1 MANTALRGPIGE
13 VKRWITRE
21 EGRGTVVTSDMVWSR
36 IRKKYAYLDEADQET
51 MFQEAEDF
59 RV

>member
-1 MANTALRGPIGE
+1 MANTTLRGPIGE